1 MFVRGTRRRRS
12 GRGPPE
18 SEDPGLGRPCN
29 SCGDQC
35 PGFLVHGWRKIC
47 QHCKCPREA
56 HTGSGVPEDLE
67 QLMARL
73 ISDFQRHS
81 TSDESSGC
89 ASEEYTWV
97 PPGLKPEQVDQFF
110 SCLPE
115 DKVPYVNSL
124 GERYR
129 VQQLLRQLPP
139 HDSEAQYCAA
149 LEEEEEKELRL
160 FSQKRRRENLGR
172 GAVRAFPVSIT
183 GAICEQCGK
192 QIGGGDLAVFASRA
206 GHGTCWH
213 PQCFLCAT
221 CGELLVDLIYFY
233 QSGKI
238 YCGRHHAE
246 CLRPRCQACDEII
259 FAAECTEAEGRHWHI
274 QHFCCFDCEGPLGGQ
289 RYVMRGSRPHCGAC
303 YEARHTQYCD
313 SCGERIGMEQGQ
325 MTYGGQHWHASE
337 TCFSCCRCGR
347 PLLGEPFLPRQGQ
360 IFCSRACS
368 LPAQAEATVATATV
382 GATAVTTCPLVPSTT
397 ALRARSRAGSL
408 AGRACSHFCR
418 EAPQRH
424 SMPVLGLRRVVS
436 SPWQPPQP
444 DLKPI
449 SAPDPAASS
458 EGPEFCRRGELRV
471 SFREPLVAQAPQEK
485 EQLQGLPPPPPQGL
499 AAQPSQRRRQQ
510 PQRLPHHRHST
521 HLEWDSAWVSSSSL
535 SSSSDSEED
544 GYFLGEPIPLP
555 PALQRA
561 TLGPQEKEGTWET
574 SPGPPRQA
582 PSQGR
587 HPDRDRNCI
596 VA

>member
-1 MFVRGTRRRRS
+1 MFARGSRRRRS

-18 SEDPGLGRPCN
+18 SEDPGLEQPCN

-35 PGFLVHGWRKIC
+35 PGFLVHDWRKIC

-56 HTGSGVPEDLE
+56 HTGTGVPEDLE

-81 TSDESSGC
+81 ASDDSFGW
-89 ASEEYTWV
+89 ASEEYAWV

-149 LEEEEEKELRL
+149 LEEDEAKELKL

-183 GAICEQCGK
+183 GAICEQ
-192 QIGGGDLAVFASRA
+192 
-206 GHGTCWH
+206 
-213 PQCFLCAT
+213 
-221 CGELLVDLIYFY
+221 
-233 QSGKI
+233 
-238 YCGRHHAE
+238 
-246 CLRPRCQACDEII
+246 II

-274 QHFCCFDCEGPLGGQ
+274 RHFCCFDCEGPLGGQ
-289 RYVMRGSRPHCGAC
+289 RYVMRGSRPHCGTC

-313 SCGERIGMEQGQ
+313 SCGERIGMEQSH

-337 TCFSCCRCGR
+337 SCFSCCRCGR
-347 PLLGEPFLPRQGQ
+347 PLVGEPFLPRQGQ

-368 LPAQAEATVATATV
+368 LPAQAETEVAEATV
-382 GATAVTTCPLVPSTT
+382 GAAAVTNYPLVPS
-397 ALRARSRAGSL
+397 AASFRARSRAGSL

-418 EAPQRH
+418 GAPQRH
-424 SMPVLGLRRVVS
+424 SMPVLGLRRVGP

-444 DLKPI
+444 DPLPT
-449 SAPDPAASS
+449 SVSSPAASS
-458 EGPEFCRRGELRV
+458 GGPDFCRRGELRV
-471 SFREPLVAQAPQEK
+471 SFREPLVAQAPQER
-485 EQLQGLPPPPPQGL
+485 EQLQDPPPPPPPPQSPL
-499 AAQPSQRRRQQ
+499 AQPSQRRSCL
-510 PQRLPHHRHST
+510 PPHHYTARLH
-521 HLEWDSAWVSSSSL
+521 WDSASSL
-535 SSSSDSEED
+535 SSSSDSEDD
-544 GYFLGEPIPLP
+544 GYFLGEPIPVP

-561 TLGPQEKEGTWET
+561 TLGSQGKKEGMWGTP
-574 SPGPPRQA
+574 PGPPRQVS
-582 PSQGR
+582 SQGR
-587 HPDRDRNCI
+587 HQDRDRNCT

>member
-1 MFVRGTRRRRS
+1 AARAA
-12 GRGPPE
+12 GRCGAPEVCPP
-18 SEDPGLGRPCN
+18 
-29 SCGDQC
+29 
-35 PGFLVHGWRKIC
+35 HRKIC
-47 QHCKCPREA
+47 QHCKCRREE
-56 HTGSGVPEDLE
+56 HPGSGLPADLQ
-67 QLMARL
+67 QLVSRL
-73 ISDFQRHS
+73 LADFQRPPS
-81 TSDESSGC
+81 SQEPSGWASDEY
-89 ASEEYTWV
+89 AWA

-149 LEEEEEKELRL
+149 LEGEEEKELRR

-192 QIGGGDLAVFASRA
+192 QIRGGDLVVFASRA

-233 QSGKI
+233 QAGKI

-274 QHFCCFDCEGPLGGQ
+274 RHFCCFDCEGPLGGQ

-303 YEARHTQYCD
+303 YEARHAQYCD

-337 TCFSCCRCGR
+337 SCFSCCRCGR
-347 PLLGEPFLPRQGQ
+347 PLLGEPFLPKQGQ
-360 IFCSRACS
+360 IFCSRVCS
-368 LPAQAEATVATATV
+368 LPAPAEAAAVMMATYPMAPTATV
-382 GATAVTTCPLVPSTT
+382 LQ
-397 ALRARSRAGSL
+397 ARSRSGSPV
-408 AGRACSHFCR
+408 GRECSRFCR
-418 EAPQRH
+418 GAPQRH
-424 SMPVLGLRRVVS
+424 SMPALGLRRG
-436 SPWQPPQP
+436 SPSPNPQAT
-444 DLKPI
+444 
-449 SAPDPAASS
+449 SAPNPPASS
-458 EGPEFCRRGELRV
+458 GGPEFCRRGELRV
-471 SFREPLVAQAPQEK
+471 SFQEPLVAQAPQER
-485 EQLQGLPPPPPQGL
+485 EQPQSPPP
-499 AAQPSQRRRQQ
+499 R
-510 PQRLPHHRHST
+510 PQRPPSHGHSL
-521 HLEWDSAWVSSSSL
+521 HLEWDSAWVSSSS
-535 SSSSDSEED
+535 SSSSSNSEED

-555 PALQRA
+555 RALQRA
-561 TLGPQEKEGTWET
+561 TRDPPGKEGRWGA
-574 SPGPPRQA
+574 SPRPAQ
-582 PSQGR
+582 SQGR
-587 HPDRDRNCI
+587 PQDRDRNCT

>member
-1 MFVRGTRRRRS
+1 MFARGSRRRRS

-18 SEDPGLGRPCN
+18 SEDPGPGLPCN

-47 QHCKCPREA
+47 QHCKCPRET

-73 ISDFQRHS
+73 TSDFHRHS
-81 TSDESSGC
+81 TSDASPGC
-89 ASEEYTWV
+89 TSEEYTWV

-233 QSGKI
+233 QAGKI

-246 CLRPRCQACDEII
+246 RLRPRCQACDEII

-289 RYVMRGSRPHCGAC
+289 RYVMRGSRPHCGTC

-325 MTYGGQHWHASE
+325 MTYGGQHWHASQR
-337 TCFSCCRCGR
+337 CFSCCRCGR

-368 LPAQAEATVATATV
+368 LPAQAETSVAMATV
-382 GATAVTTCPLVPSTT
+382 GAAATAAAYPLVPSTT
-397 ALRARSRAGSL
+397 VIQARSRAGSL
-408 AGRACSHFCR
+408 AGRACTHFCR
-418 EAPQRH
+418 GAPQRH
-424 SMPVLGLRRVVS
+424 SMPLLGLRRVGP
-436 SPWQPPQP
+436 SPWQSSQP
-444 DLKPI
+444 DPQHM
-449 SAPDPAASS
+449 SVPNPAASS
-458 EGPEFCRRGELRV
+458 GVPEFCRQGELRV
-471 SFREPLVAQAPQEK
+471 SFREPLVTQAPQIPP
-485 EQLQGLPPPPPQGL
+485 QPPPPRSPP
-499 AAQPSQRRRQQ
+499 AQASQRRQQ
-510 PQRLPHHRHST
+510 PQKLLHYCHST

-535 SSSSDSEED
+535 SSSSDSEDD

-561 TLGPQEKEGTWET
+561 TLGSQGKEGTWGT
-574 SPGPPRQA
+574 SPGLVPRQA
-582 PSQGR
+582 PTQGQNR
-587 HPDRDRNCI
+587 DRDRNCI
-596 VA
+596 VT

>member
-1 MFVRGTRRRRS
+1 MG
-12 GRGPPE
+12 
-18 SEDPGLGRPCN
+18 
-29 SCGDQC
+29 
-35 PGFLVHGWRKIC
+35 
-47 QHCKCPREA
+47 
-56 HTGSGVPEDLE
+56 
-67 QLMARL
+67 QLT
-73 ISDFQRHS
+73 SDFQWHS
-81 TSDESSGC
+81 LSDARRGC
-89 ASEEYTWV
+89 ASEEYAWV
-97 PPGLKPEQVDQFF
+97 PPGLGPEQVDQFF

-115 DKVPYVNSL
+115 EKVPYVNSL

-149 LEEEEEKELRL
+149 LEEEEEKELKL

-233 QSGKI
+233 QAGKI

-274 QHFCCFDCEGPLGGQ
+274 RHFCCFDCEGPLGGQ

-337 TCFSCCRCGR
+337 SCFSCCRCRR

-368 LPAQAEATVATATV
+368 LPAPAEAAVAVARAGAATA
-382 GATAVTTCPLVPSTT
+382 AYPPAPTAT

-408 AGRACSHFCR
+408 AGRECSHFYR
-418 EAPQRH
+418 AAPQRH
-424 SMPVLGLRRVVS
+424 SMPILGPRRVD
-436 SPWQPPQP
+436 PPPRQPPR
-444 DLKPI
+444 
-449 SAPDPAASS
+449 PDPRPTSPPDPTAISG
-458 EGPEFCRRGELRV
+458 GPGFCRQGELRV
-471 SFREPLVAQAPQEK
+471 SFRESPEAQASQDR
-485 EQLQGLPPPPPQGL
+485 EQLGDLPPPAPPQCSPL
-499 AAQPSQRRRQQ
+499 VQPCPRRRQW
-510 PQRLPHHRHST
+510 PQRLPHPNHGT
-521 HLEWDSAWVSSSSL
+521 HQEWDSVWASSSSL
-535 SSSSDSEED
+535 SSSSSDSEED

-561 TLGPQEKEGTWET
+561 TLGPQEKEEKWGPLRQAR
-574 SPGPPRQA
+574 SPG
-582 PSQGR
+582 R
-587 HPDRDRNCI
+587 HQDRDRNCI

>member
-1 MFVRGTRRRRS
+1 MFARGSRRRRS

-18 SEDPGLGRPCN
+18 SEDPGLEQPCN

-35 PGFLVHGWRKIC
+35 PGFLVHDWRKIC

-56 HTGSGVPEDLE
+56 HTGTGVPEDLE

-81 TSDESSGC
+81 ASDDSFGW
-89 ASEEYTWV
+89 ASEEYAWV

-149 LEEEEEKELRL
+149 LEEDEAKELKL

-233 QSGKI
+233 QAGKI

-274 QHFCCFDCEGPLGGQ
+274 RHFCCFDCEGPLGGQ
-289 RYVMRGSRPHCGAC
+289 RYVMRGSRPHCGTC

-313 SCGERIGMEQGQ
+313 SCGERIGMEQSH

-337 TCFSCCRCGR
+337 SCFSCCRCGR
-347 PLLGEPFLPRQGQ
+347 PLVGEPFLPRQGQ

-368 LPAQAEATVATATV
+368 LPAQAETEVAEATV
-382 GATAVTTCPLVPSTT
+382 GAAAVTNYPLVPS
-397 ALRARSRAGSL
+397 AASFRARSRAGSL

-418 EAPQRH
+418 GAPQRH
-424 SMPVLGLRRVVS
+424 SMPVLGLRRVGP

-444 DLKPI
+444 DPLPT
-449 SAPDPAASS
+449 SVSSPAASS
-458 EGPEFCRRGELRV
+458 GGPDFCRRGELRV
-471 SFREPLVAQAPQEK
+471 SFREPLVAQAPQER
-485 EQLQGLPPPPPQGL
+485 EQLQDPPPPPPPPQSPL
-499 AAQPSQRRRQQ
+499 AQPSQRRSCL
-510 PQRLPHHRHST
+510 PPHHYTARLH
-521 HLEWDSAWVSSSSL
+521 WDSASSL
-535 SSSSDSEED
+535 SSSSDSEDD
-544 GYFLGEPIPLP
+544 GYFLGEPIPVP

-561 TLGPQEKEGTWET
+561 TLGSQGKKEGMWGTP
-574 SPGPPRQA
+574 PGPPRQVS
-582 PSQGR
+582 SQGR
-587 HPDRDRNCI
+587 HQDRDRNCT

>member
-1 MFVRGTRRRRS
+1 MFARGSRRRRS

-18 SEDPGLGRPCN
+18 SPDPGSGRPCN

-47 QHCKCPREA
+47 QHCKCSREE
-56 HTGSGVPEDLE
+56 HTGPGVPEDLE
-67 QLMARL
+67 QLMAQL
-73 ISDFQRHS
+73 TSDFQWHS
-81 TSDESSGC
+81 LSDARMGC
-89 ASEEYTWV
+89 TLEEYAWV
-97 PPGLKPEQVDQFF
+97 PPGLGPEQVDQFF

-149 LEEEEEKELRL
+149 LEEEEEKELKL

-233 QSGKI
+233 QAGKI

-274 QHFCCFDCEGPLGGQ
+274 RHFCCFDCEGPLGGQ
-289 RYVMRGSRPHCGAC
+289 RYVMRGSRPHCGSC

-337 TCFSCCRCGR
+337 SCFSCCRCGR

-368 LPAQAEATVATATV
+368 LPARAEAAPTAGEAAATYRPAP
-382 GATAVTTCPLVPSTT
+382 TAT
-397 ALRARSRAGSL
+397 ALRARSRAASL
-408 AGRACSHFCR
+408 AGRECGHFYR
-418 EAPQRH
+418 AAPQRH
-424 SMPVLGLRRVVS
+424 SMPVLGLRRVDPPPRRPPRPAPRPA
-436 SPWQPPQP
+436 SP
-444 DLKPI
+444 
-449 SAPDPAASS
+449 PDPTATS
-458 EGPEFCRRGELRV
+458 EGPTFCRRGELRV
-471 SFREPLVAQAPQEK
+471 SFQEPPEAQASE
-485 EQLQGLPPPPPQGL
+485 ERERLRDPPPPTLPQCS
-499 AAQPSQRRRQQ
+499 PRVRPCPRRRRW
-510 PQRLPHHRHST
+510 PQRLPHRN
-521 HLEWDSAWVSSSSL
+521 HLEWDSAWASSSSL

-555 PALQRA
+555 PALRRA
-561 TLGPQEKEGTWET
+561 TLGPQGKEEKWGPP
-574 SPGPPRQA
+574 PGPPRQA
-582 PSQGR
+582 RSQSQ
-587 HPDRDRNCI
+587 HQDRDRNCI